1 MRVQA
6 VATVEG
12 DNGGEWLEIHSVT
25 DRPPGF
31 VRRQDVQPDVQPD
44 VQRDVQP
51 DESDQADIL

>member
-31 VRRQDVQPDVQPD
+31 VRRQDVQPDVQ
-44 VQRDVQP
+44 RDVQP